1 MTEWKPE
8 KNISSP
14 WDVDVWENNI
24 GQPINP
30 ELTVDP
36 DWYRYK
42 TKFPDYQLTIP
53 KLSNWTCYLF
63 GGSPGN
69 GIAYTPVEGK
79 VPNRFVRF
87 MTRICFA
94 CTWVKNDA

>member
-1 MTEWKPE
+1 MTEWKPTE
-8 KNISSP
+8 INE
-14 WDVDVWENNI
+14 V
-24 GQPINP
+24 QPIR
-30 ELTVDP
+30 D
-36 DWYRYK
+36 
-42 TKFPDYQLTIP
+42 FAGYQLTIP

-63 GGSPGN
+63 GGSPGD

-94 CTWVKNDA
+94 CTWVKKDT

>member
-8 KNISSP
+8 P
-14 WDVDVWENNI
+14 
-24 GQPINP
+24 QTP
-30 ELTVDP
+30 EQVEQGLKDAMKQAKEDGVFDKEWG
-36 DWYRYK
+36 DWYQ
-42 TKFPDYQLTIP
+42 TKSPDYQLTIP

-63 GGSPGN
+63 GGSPGD

-94 CTWVKNDA
+94 CTWVKKDT